1 MRSVPPT
8 AGSLAATAAIVACA
22 TVSTKDHMFEHFM
35 EAGEIQSALIRG
47 DLDGARPAA
56 QRLAEDEGAEGLPS
70 WSGPYLNSFREEAA
84 SVAAAETLEDASAGA
99 ARLFQS
105 CGSCHQA
112 VPGGPRFSLGDEAPA
127 DLDPV
132 SHMSRHLWAAD
143 RMWAGLVGPS
153 EVAWSEGLEALQDD
167 PLSAEDLPGGT
178 AREEDVEE
186 MAELLHREAYY
197 ATQAANWTDRT
208 EAYGRILASCGS
220 CHIERPF

>member
-1 MRSVPPT
+1 M
-8 AGSLAATAAIVACA
+8 
-22 TVSTKDHMFEHFM
+22 
-35 EAGEIQSALIRG
+35 
-47 DLDGARPAA
+47 
-56 QRLAEDEGAEGLPS
+56 
-70 WSGPYLNSFREEAA
+70 
-84 SVAAAETLEDASAGA
+84 
-99 ARLFQS
+99 
-105 CGSCHQA
+105 
-112 VPGGPRFSLGDEAPA
+112 
-127 DLDPV
+127 
-132 SHMSRHLWAAD
+132 
-143 RMWAGLVGPS
+143 GPS